1 MTRIFSWAAGAGL
14 SLALAVP
21 ALAQAPGARPANTDA
36 TIEDRVEYVLAT
48 DADVAKYDIKVDVA
62 QGVVTLGGD
71 VATAAQ
77 KAEAERLAKVNGV
90 TRVTNNIAVDANVD
104 RTLAE
109 RAKSGL
115 SKTGE
120 AINDAWITTKV
131 KWFFVGEDALR
142 NSNINVDTNNHVVT
156 LKGTVA
162 TAAGRARANELAKS
176 TEGVKS
182 VVDQLT
188 IGPAR

>member
-1 MTRIFSWAAGAGL
+1 MARSFSWLLGAGL
-14 SLALAVP
+14 SLATIAP
-21 ALAQAPGARPANTDA
+21 ALAQTPARPAATDDA
-36 TIEDRVEYVLAT
+36 IEDRVEYILAT
-48 DADVAKYDIKVDVA
+48 DADVAKYDIKVDA
-62 QGVVTLGGD
+62 TGTTVVLTGS

-90 TRVTNNIAVDANVD
+90 TTVTNNITVDANAD

-120 AINDAWITTKV
+120 KITDAWITTKV
-131 KWFFVGEDALR
+131 QWFFVGEDVLD
-142 NSNINVDTNNHVVT
+142 NSNINVDTTNKVVT
-156 LKGTVA
+156 LKGTVPS
-162 TAAGRARANELAKS
+162 TAARAKAIELAKT
-176 TEGVKS
+176 TEGVSS

-188 IGPAR
+188 VGPAR